1 MMNSEIYRDNIDN
14 AFRDFVAMYDE
25 IDARM
30 RHIESDFDEDNFSIS
45 CTLDSLEEDTKS
57 AIKLLNIMLENID
70 DAFEQLNREDRYDNE
85 WDKYPENGYLDRDG
99 NWRELND

>member
-1 MMNSEIYRDNIDN
+1 MNSEIYRDNIED
-14 AFRDFVAMYDE
+14 AYRDFEAIYDE

-30 RHIESDFDEDNFSIS
+30 KHIERDFEEDNFSIS
-45 CTLDSLEEDTKS
+45 CTLDFFEERAKE
-57 AIKLLNIMLENID
+57 AIKMLNIMLENID